1 MIEELDELTRYFA
14 EAMESVDARRPIA
27 SNARTG
33 APYSPGI
40 GPHTERATV
49 ELVSEEMGRMGTIQ
63 VEGFQLEVP
72 YPGTP
77 RNKCDLCIGVGPDW
91 DWAVEIKMLRLMGDN
106 GKPND
111 NILMHILSP
120 YPEHR
125 SALTDCTKLISA
137 GFTSR
142 TAMLIY
148 GYEYLEW
155 PMEPAIESFE
165 TLASQ
170 YVTLGVRSQSD
181 VEGLVHPIHRN
192 GRVFAWEIFAK

>member
-1 MIEELDELTRYFA
+1 MGLD
-14 EAMESVDARRPIA
+14 
-27 SNARTG
+27 
-33 APYSPGI
+33 
-40 GPHTERATV
+40 
-49 ELVSEEMGRMGTIQ
+49 
-63 VEGFQLEVP
+63 
-72 YPGTP
+72 
-77 RNKCDLCIGVGPDW
+77 NKLYVQSG
-91 DWAVEIKMLRLMGDN
+91 
-106 GKPND
+106 
-111 NILMHILSP
+111 
-120 YPEHR
+120 

-170 YVTLGVRSQSD
+170 YLTLGVRSQSD

-192 GRVFAWEIFAK
+192 GRAIRGSQDRVRRLSSLCA

>member
-1 MIEELDELTRYFA
+1 MELDKLTSSFA
-14 EAMESVDARRPIA
+14 KAMGSVDARRPIA

-49 ELVSEEMGRMGTIQ
+49 QLVSEEMERQGSID

-72 YPGTP
+72 YPDTP

-91 DWAVEIKMLRLMGDN
+91 NWAVEIKMLRLMGDN

-125 SALTDCTKLISA
+125 SALTDCTKLTSA

-142 TAMLIY
+142 TALLIY
-148 GYEYLEW
+148 GYEYPEW
-155 PMEPAIESFE
+155 PMEPAIKSFE
-165 TLASQ
+165 LLANQS
-170 YVTLGVRSQSD
+170 VTLGIRHQA
-181 VEGLVHPIHRN
+181 ETQELIHPIHRQ
-192 GRVFAWEIFAK
+192 GCVFSWEVFSN

>member
-49 ELVSEEMGRMGTIQ
+49 KLVSEEMGRKGTIQ

-77 RNKCDLCIGVGPDW
+77 RNKRG
-91 DWAVEIKMLRLMGDN
+91 
-106 GKPND
+106 
-111 NILMHILSP
+111 
-120 YPEHR
+120 
-125 SALTDCTKLISA
+125 
-137 GFTSR
+137 
-142 TAMLIY
+142 
-148 GYEYLEW
+148 
-155 PMEPAIESFE
+155 
-165 TLASQ
+165 
-170 YVTLGVRSQSD
+170 
-181 VEGLVHPIHRN
+181 
-192 GRVFAWEIFAK
+192 